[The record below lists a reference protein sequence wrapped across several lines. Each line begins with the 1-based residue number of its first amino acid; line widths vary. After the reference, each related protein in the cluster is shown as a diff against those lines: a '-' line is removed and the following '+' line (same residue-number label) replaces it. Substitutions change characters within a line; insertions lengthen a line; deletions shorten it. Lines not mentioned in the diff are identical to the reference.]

1 MEPNDFPNVK
11 AWRDRVMTRPA
22 VARGMAIKADPA
34 TVIDATKDKA
44 AFDLLFRQGA
54 KK

>member
-1 MEPNDFPNVK
+1 M
-11 AWRDRVMTRPA
+11 ARPA
-22 VARGMAIKADPA
+22 VERGMAIKPDPS